1 MSLQRKHKTF
11 RFFQLMPIDANNV
24 LFEQALLR
32 LLVLLHTNGRL
43 ITRTDPVKPEFPEQ
57 IIDIIKEDTE
67 HFEGISGTQRE
78 RMIKNWFA
86 SDFATIVK
94 EGKERSGKGRIANLK
109 PLHMST
115 IKLLNT
121 KIRSQ
126 DRDASLFLYNV
137 FKGSEI
143 IRNDGFLIPFLTEG
157 TQLHGTYNLKLNEE
171 DISLLDVE
179 TLFLLRIL
187 ENFKVDNPDTQ
198 SKIPPFEFICSAQ
211 RELFLTDIL
220 TLLAYKNS
228 IPRRELFQ
236 YFSILTM
243 FHTALYTIKTFSL
256 VNGFF
261 EKKSTRCNVCKS
273 ITSSKDFNS
282 LIKCQYHSKIF
293 VDMTN
298 GQDRTCDRIASNNVN
313 EHYAEM
319 YRYFKS
325 HYKLKKLNDYSK
337 TTTTSDL
344 SLDDLLKFL
353 DNPVTDAYFA
363 LHLNEILD
371 YEDNRNDPDI
381 KTIIDSG
388 MSPFEKYIE
397 ILCQDK
403 SNWKALVSRH
413 KKLMSSLCGMNRE
426 DWRYIFS
433 LRKTINSTLSVVGV
447 VWLIIE
453 STSFFSQP
461 LSEFFKVYWLYSF
474 IIAALWVIYENRPKT
489 EFNFKL
495 KNRDI
500 SIQISIGDM
509 FTYKGSYII
518 PFNTS
523 LDTTFKD
530 GLISKNST
538 QGQFT
543 VKYFKEPR
551 HLDGDINTFLAER
564 QPSET
569 LPNKQKG
576 NQFKYDIGLIIK
588 LKLEN
593 DKYAYLSAISD
604 MNDEGVASTS
614 FDNILISL
622 GELWDFILT
631 KGELGVLNIPILGTG
646 RGRIIETRET
656 IIKAIVNSFI
666 ASTSSGKRFCDKLN
680 IVINPKD
687 FKEHK
692 IDLKEICDFLRLK
705 CEHYEHDT
713 NTSGIGQA
721 ID

>member
-57 IIDIIKEDTE
+57 IIDIIKGDTE
-67 HFEGISGTQRE
+67 HFEGITGTQRE

-94 EGKERSGKGRIANLK
+94 EGKERSGRGRIANLK

-157 TQLHGTYNLKLNEE
+157 TQIHGTYNLKLNED
-171 DISLLDVE
+171 DIYILDVE

-198 SKIPPFEFICSAQ
+198 SKIPSFEFICSAQ
-211 RELFLTDIL
+211 KELFLADIL
-220 TLLAYKNS
+220 TLLAYKDS

-243 FHTALYTIKTFSL
+243 FHTALYAIKTFSL

-261 EKKSTRCNVCKS
+261 EKKTSRCNFCKT

-298 GQDRTCDRIASNNVN
+298 GQDRTCDKIATNNVN

-325 HYKLKKLNDYSK
+325 HYKLKKLSDYSK
-337 TTTTSDL
+337 TTTTSEL

-363 LHLNEILD
+363 LQLNDILD
-371 YEDNRNDPDI
+371 YEDNREDQDI
-381 KTIIDSG
+381 QTIINSG

-413 KKLMSSLCGMNRE
+413 KKLMGTLCGMNRE
-426 DWRYIFS
+426 DGFLHGGRGKK
-433 LRKTINSTLSVVGV
+433 RKYVMGNQLLEVLVQLSVVGADEYGFKTQPITITKFV
-447 VWLIIE
+447 EWLR
-453 STSFFSQP
+453 
-461 LSEFFKVYWLYSF
+461 
-474 IIAALWVIYENRPKT
+474 NRY
-489 EFNFKL
+489 
-495 KNRDI
+495 
-500 SIQISIGDM
+500 G
-509 FTYKGSYII
+509 
-518 PFNTS
+518 
-523 LDTTFKD
+523 
-530 GLISKNST
+530 
-538 QGQFT
+538 
-543 VKYFKEPR
+543 
-551 HLDGDINTFLAER
+551 
-564 QPSET
+564 
-569 LPNKQKG
+569 
-576 NQFKYDIGLIIK
+576 
-588 LKLEN
+588 
-593 DKYAYLSAISD
+593 
-604 MNDEGVASTS
+604 
-614 FDNILISL
+614 ILIDSTGEETDSPEIARALELNYESL
-622 GELWDFILT
+622 KDRLRQ
-631 KGELGVLNIPILGTG
+631 LGFFTDLSDASNSQTIKPRFPIKS
-646 RGRIIETRET
+646 E
-656 IIKAIVNSFI
+656 
-666 ASTSSGKRFCDKLN
+666 
-680 IVINPKD
+680 
-687 FKEHK
+687 
-692 IDLKEICDFLRLK
+692 
-705 CEHYEHDT
+705 
-713 NTSGIGQA
+713 
-721 ID
+721 